1 MTIRRLAVLL
11 VAVLSLQ
18 APGLFGAPAQKAA
31 QPPVQAVATFGG
43 GCFWCVEAVFDGV
56 PGVLKT
62 VSGYTGGRTVNPT
75 YDEVSGGG
83 TGHVEVVRVV
93 YDPRRVS
100 YQKLLDLFWRNI
112 DPLTPG
118 AQFCDVGTQ
127 YRSAIFY
134 HDAEQKRLADASK
147 AALDKSR
154 RFPTPVVTEIVA
166 APAFYPA
173 EEYHQNYHEKN
184 PIRYRYYRYNC
195 GRDRR
200 LAEVWKR

>member
-1 MTIRRLAVLL
+1 MTLRRLAGLL
-11 VAVLSLQ
+11 VTVLSLQ
-18 APGLFGAPAQKAA
+18 APAVFAAAAQKPA
-31 QPPVQAVATFGG
+31 QPPSQAVATFAG

-56 PGVLKT
+56 PGVLRT
-62 VSGYTGGRTVNPT
+62 TSGYTGGRTVKPT
-75 YDEVSGGG
+75 YDQVSEGG
-83 TGHVEVVRVV
+83 TGHAEVVRVV

-112 DPLTPG
+112 DPLTAG

-134 HDAEQKRLADASK
+134 HGAEQKRLADASK

-154 RFPTPVVTEIVA
+154 RFRSPVVTEIVA
-166 APAFYPA
+166 ASAFYPA

-184 PIRYRYYRYNC
+184 PVRYRVYRYNC

-200 LAEVWKR
+200 LDEVWKR